1 MDTSLSARSP
11 STRRESR
18 GWHDVVVVVT
28 WCRADDVCASSTS
41 FVDVDLDVDVV
52 TVVCEES
59 RSVPPQRSTVRMP
72 DLGTSN

>member
-18 GWHDVVVVVT
+18 GWPDVVVVT
-28 WCRADDVCASSTS
+28 RCRADDVCASSTS